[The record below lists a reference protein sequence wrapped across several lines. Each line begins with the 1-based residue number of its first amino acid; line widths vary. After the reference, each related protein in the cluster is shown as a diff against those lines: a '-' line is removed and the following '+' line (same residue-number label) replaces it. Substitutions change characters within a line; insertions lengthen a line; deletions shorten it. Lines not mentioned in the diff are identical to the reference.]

1 MRSSVKR
8 KIRPR
13 EDIMEQSFTEV
24 ILEGIDDEETNKEGE
39 EKEKKVF

>member
-1 MRSSVKR
+1 MSSMRSSVKR

-24 ILEGIDDEETNKEGE
+24 ILEGIVDEETKEE
-39 EKEKKVF
+39 EEIF